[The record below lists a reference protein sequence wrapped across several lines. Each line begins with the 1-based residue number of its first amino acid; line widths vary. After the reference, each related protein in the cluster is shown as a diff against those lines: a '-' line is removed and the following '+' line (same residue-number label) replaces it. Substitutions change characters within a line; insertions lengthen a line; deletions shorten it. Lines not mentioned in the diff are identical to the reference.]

1 MNQNELN
8 EINEEYNEAETARTI
23 ARQAAYEA
31 YDEYD
36 KRRADKD
43 HADVCFRRL
52 LFSLNETYG
61 GNAIFHGISLHWD
74 GSLSRVVLFAL
85 RFGRGC
91 R

>member
-36 KRRADKD
+36 KGKADKD

-61 GNAIFHGISLHWD
+61 GNAIFHGIFLH
-74 GSLSRVVLFAL
+74 
-85 RFGRGC
+85 
-91 R
+91 

>member
-36 KRRADKD
+36 KGKADKD

-61 GNAIFHGISLHWD
+61 GNAIFMVFPCIQESVSWLLS
-74 GSLSRVVLFAL
+74 GSSPL
-85 RFGRGC
+85 RWGRI
-91 R
+91 